1 MNRANIHGRGQA
13 LHGDKT
19 TSGASL
25 ISTLQQHATS
35 DRRGIVRKGDPTTS
49 CPKCGKPGVVV
60 EGDPRN
66 KWMGELAAVDG
77 HIVSCGCPYGSNR
90 IIAPLGPLSSGQPIN
105 SGKATTMT
113 TLHSNSSREKRI
125 TQIYW
130 SYGDDFIRISGSSRH
145 YVDLNLHVETE
156 NYQPGEELNV
166 ILEYSDGDTLT
177 NGMRKLPLK
186 GFTNVQGMVTFKSAF
201 KNGTLNLK

>member
-66 KWMGELAAVDG
+66 RWMGELAAVDG

-90 IIAPLGPLSSGQPIN
+90 IIAPLGPLSISTATHSSVEIDN
-105 SGKATTMT
+105 SIASLVHPTDKPFSHNQFDLQFLLTDSSNQTPKPNTPYRITLENGKIIKGVSDKFGLTEKILANSPLKATI
-113 TLHSNSSREKRI
+113 EAPYYEPAK
-125 TQIYW
+125 
-130 SYGDDFIRISGSSRH
+130 
-145 YVDLNLHVETE
+145 
-156 NYQPGEELNV
+156 
-166 ILEYSDGDTLT
+166 LT
-177 NGMRKLPLK
+177 NLC
-186 GFTNVQGMVTFKSAF
+186 TDNCQH
-201 KNGTLNLK
+201 